1 MKFFLL
7 SLLLF
12 IASIAQAMTPE
23 ERQKRREEL
32 HRQMRERM
40 LGSLDT
46 SDRWMQ
52 DMERM
57 MDELLSDSM
66 REMEMLQMQGTRDLL
81 GSGSR
86 GMSMDWSEDKSGRT
100 LTVIPD
106 NKEAK
111 LDVQVLNGVITIKS
125 ELKTKYSQQLMT
137 RTQLVPEDCDGDRV
151 QIDGSEGKLVLRFP
165 WKKGASPSGDGRK
178 PLKPQDAQVDT

>member
-1 MKFFLL
+1 MKYFLPY
-7 SLLLF
+7 LLLL
-12 IASIAQAMTPE
+12 IASFAHSMTPE

-40 LGSLDT
+40 LGALDT

-66 REMEMLQMQGTRDLL
+66 REMEMLQLQGTRDLL

-86 GMSMDWSEDKSGRT
+86 GMKMDWSEDKNGRT

-106 NKEAK
+106 HKEAK
-111 LDVQVLNGVITIKS
+111 LDVQVLNGVISIKS
-125 ELKTKYSQQLMT
+125 ELKTKYSQQHMT
-137 RTQLVPEDCDGDRV
+137 RTQLVPGDCDGDKV
-151 QIDGSEGKLVLRFP
+151 QMEGLEGGLVLRFP
-165 WKKGASPSGDGRK
+165 WKKGSSPSSNERK
-178 PLKPQDAQVDT
+178 PLKPQDGQVDT